1 MSLRAT
7 EGSEAISFFS
17 SEIQDCFVA
26 SLLAMTNPDFFST
39 LLIGRREAAM
49 RIKVFAIFILAL
61 MVLAA
66 CGPQTAPQVGFA
78 SANQAWIDAPLPDS
92 HLPLAAVEIVA
103 HAANPDGIASF
114 EIDLNG
120 QLLAKTVPDPAS
132 IDQTLMYTR
141 YSWQPS
147 APGSY
152 RIEVRAFDRNNQPG
166 LPAQVTVE
174 VGEPTPSPTAT
185 LTPTF
190 TLTTPPAP
198 FFKVVV
204 KPKHIYYLRSNCGD
218 KQVQF
223 QVQVSDPAK
232 TAGVW
237 LFVRLRNKDSEETTD
252 WSGALVMSSMGSGW
266 YSYMLL
272 SEDIPSVTKFRDAWV
287 QYQFV
292 AYDKSNTAVARSDVL
307 WDVELS
313 ACGR

>member
-1 MSLRAT
+1 M
-7 EGSEAISFFS
+7 
-17 SEIQDCFVA
+17 
-26 SLLAMTNPDFFST
+26 
-39 LLIGRREAAM
+39 M
-49 RIKVFAIFILAL
+49 RIKMSAIFSLAL
-61 MVLAA
+61 IVLAA
-66 CGPQTAPQVGFA
+66 CGPKAIPQVGFA

-92 HLPLAAVEIVA
+92 HLPLAPVEIVA

-132 IDQTLMYTR
+132 IDQTLVYMRYT
-141 YSWQPS
+141 WQPA
-147 APGSY
+147 APGTY
-152 RIEVRAFDRNNQPG
+152 LIEVQAMDNSNQPG
-166 LPAQVTVE
+166 APAQVTVE
-174 VGEPTPSPTAT
+174 VGGPTPSPTAT

-190 TLTTPPAP
+190 TLTPPQAH
-198 FFKVVV
+198 FVKVVV
-204 KPKHIYYLRSNCGD
+204 KPNHIYYRGATCGD

-223 QVQVSDPAK
+223 QVQVSDPAMV
-232 TAGVW
+232 AGVW
-237 LFVRLRNKDSEETTD
+237 LFVQLRNKDSGETTD

-292 AYDKSNTAVARSDVL
+292 AYDKSNTVVARSDVL

-313 ACGR
+313 ICGR